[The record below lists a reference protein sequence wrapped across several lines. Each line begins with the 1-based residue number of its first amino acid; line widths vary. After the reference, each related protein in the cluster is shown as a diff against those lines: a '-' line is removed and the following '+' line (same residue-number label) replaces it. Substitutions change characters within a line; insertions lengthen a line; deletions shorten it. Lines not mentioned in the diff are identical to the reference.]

1 MALSCPPHEDQR
13 APVKFKVSA
22 ASDHE
27 HTREDTDRSTCCLQA
42 SLSVGSSPVK
52 NTRNS
57 IHKITEKTEAV
68 TFEKVDQR
76 RSEDGQCQTGDMDMD
91 AAIKVRKEPQGKAE
105 VGPGQRAKDRY
116 PMRQMR
122 ARTSAMEIID

>member
-1 MALSCPPHEDQR
+1 MFYCKDPRQTYTQPDPPLRIEFLIIHYKLFSPE
-13 APVKFKVSA
+13 KSA
-22 ASDHE
+22 FPK
-27 HTREDTDRSTCCLQA
+27 CLLMQ
-42 SLSVGSSPVK
+42 
-52 NTRNS
+52 
-57 IHKITEKTEAV
+57 
-68 TFEKVDQR
+68 
-76 RSEDGQCQTGDMDMD
+76 DGQCQTGDMDMD